1 MGFQFTWGRAGN
13 GAPCSAQRGGGEGE
27 AITRTLARLGERG
40 KVEPWAKP
48 GAVVGGF
55 SFSFFKDEGDLSM
68 FNADS
73 RSRNRELQIQKKK

>member
-1 MGFQFTWGRAGN
+1 ME
-13 GAPCSAQRGGGEGE
+13 PHAQRSAGE
-27 AITRTLARLGERG
+27 ARGRPSQGPWPGWEQRG

-73 RSRNRELQIQKKK
+73 RSRNRELQIQEKK